1 MSGAFFY
8 CESHLGSSLVE
19 LIRPGAESARISDP
33 EVLAWLDSL
42 VVGGSVCARGHQW
55 RAGSTRW
62 RVRCRA
68 RHGHRPEIERAGV
81 AVRYRLSEVEDWIRR
96 NGGPHGLRQA

>member
-8 CESHLGSSLVE
+8 CESHLGSSLVG

-68 RHGHRPEIERAGV
+68 RHGHRPEIERDCLVCRSQDKAAARGRARRGV
-81 AVRYRLSEVEDWIRR
+81 VAS
-96 NGGPHGLRQA
+96 